1 LAVAH
6 RIYAQSLLDA
16 AKELDRLP
24 QVREEFDDF
33 AAAVEGSP
41 ELRGLLRNPQID
53 PRAKQDALDALIAG
67 ADPIFR
73 NFLRLLGEKNRIDQ
87 VEDVHEEF
95 ERLLAREERVLR
107 LELTTAIELTD
118 EEAAEI
124 AEQIGQASGRKV
136 ETTRSVDPDLIGG
149 IVVQAGSLRVDGTVR
164 GRLNQLRQELATRS

>member
-16 AKELDRLP
+16 AKEQGRLA
-24 QVREEFDDF
+24 QVREEFGDF
-33 AAAVEGSP
+33 AAAVVASP
-41 ELRGLLRNPQID
+41 ELRGLLRNPQIV
-53 PRAKQDALDALIAG
+53 PPAKQDALDALLDG

-87 VEDVHEEF
+87 VEEVHEEF
-95 ERLLAREERVLR
+95 ERLIAREERVLR
-107 LELTTAIELTD
+107 LELTTAIELSD

-124 AEQIGQASGRKV
+124 AEKIGQASGRRV
-136 ETTRSVDPDLIGG
+136 ETTRSVDPSIIGG
-149 IVVQAGSLRVDGTVR
+149 IVVQAGSLRVDASVR

>member
-1 LAVAH
+1 MAVAH

-33 AAAVEGSP
+33 AAAVEASP

-53 PRAKQDALDALIAG
+53 PRAKQDALDALLDG

-136 ETTRSVDPDLIGG
+136 ETTHSVDPDLIGG

>member
-33 AAAVEGSP
+33 AAAVEASL

-53 PRAKQDALDALIAG
+53 PRAKQDALDALLDG

-136 ETTRSVDPDLIGG
+136 ETTHSVDPDLIGG